1 MSKIPQN
8 DDNNEDATNQRT
20 FQLVSTAVIISK
32 CITFPI
38 KIELIPNQGRS
49 NLNMTQAHRN
59 IFFCNEAE

>member
-8 DDNNEDATNQRT
+8 DDNDEDATNQRT

-32 CITFPI
+32 YITFPI